1 MQTCAAHTCYKVICP
16 SKFPAEARVVHL
28 LAAAL
33 MSRAAAAAAT
43 TICAMHVCACL
54 CLCLCMCVVFVFAA
68 LHFGIDGKSISLLR
82 AAYVERAKRFTMN
95 DRFCDHIS
103 MNIHE

>member
-54 CLCLCMCVVFVFAA
+54 CLCMCVVFVFAA